1 MDENSK
7 GNSSVG
13 ISDQEL
19 ANLIKEQGANLGFS
33 LVGITAAAR
42 PDTLD
47 FFRDWLQQGYHGE
60 MNYLERRE
68 DAYADQSGVMI
79 GVRSIVVVAMNYG
92 PGRPTI
98 PGHGRVAAYA
108 QGTADYHDLM
118 RTRLKKL
125 AAVIRESRPESHS
138 RVTVDT
144 APLLERDLAKRA
156 GLGWFGK
163 NTMLINK
170 HAGSYFFLGGIL
182 TNTPLPPDPEH
193 VSSHCGTCT
202 RCLDACPTD
211 AFVGPHVLDAR
222 KCIAYLTIEL
232 RGEPIPRELRS
243 GVEDWMFGCD
253 VCQQVCPWNRKA
265 APASEPQFQ
274 PIAATQR
281 SALEFLELDEQT
293 FRSEL
298 EKTPLSR
305 PGAANMARNAAIVL
319 GNSRMPESVPVLIRT
334 LNHNDPVVRATV
346 AWALGNIGTQAA
358 RESLLER
365 FSMEADEMV
374 REEIQT
380 ALRRP

>member
-1 MDENSK
+1 MT
-7 GNSSVG
+7 

-19 ANLIKEQGANLGFS
+19 ANRIKNQGAELGFS

-42 PDTLD
+42 PETLEY
-47 FFRDWLQQGYHGE
+47 FQDWLQQGYQGE
-60 MNYLERRE
+60 MNYLKRRE
-68 DAYADQSGVMI
+68 DAYADQTGVMH
-79 GVRSIVVVAMNYG
+79 GVCSIVVVAMNYG
-92 PGRPTI
+92 PGRPAI

-182 TNTPLPPDPEH
+182 TDTPLPSDPPH
-193 VSSHCGTCT
+193 FSSHCGTCT

-232 RGEPIPRELRS
+232 RGEPIPRELRA
-243 GVEDWMFGCD
+243 GVQDWIFGCD

-265 APASEPQFQ
+265 TPALEPQLQ
-274 PIAATQR
+274 PIQATHR

-298 EKTPLSR
+298 GKTPLSR

-319 GNSRMPESVPVLIRT
+319 GNSKQPEAVPALSRT
-334 LNHNDPVVRATV
+334 LNHSDPVVRATV
-346 AWALGNIGTQAA
+346 AWALGEIGTAAA
-358 RESLLER
+358 RVSLMERLSVELDES
-365 FSMEADEMV
+365 V
-374 REEIQT
+374 REEIQA
-380 ALRRP
+380 ALAELSGKLGT